1 MSVRK
6 GSMHRQTREHTVA
19 EKGAYMQRQACK
31 GAHRAMEA
39 REHAEAN
46 NGRTPRHTRG
56 HA

>member
-1 MSVRK
+1 MD
-6 GSMHRQTREHTVA
+6 G
-19 EKGAYMQRQACK
+19 EKGGSNQDMQWVSGK

-46 NGRTPRHTRG
+46 NGRTPRHTRE